1 MKVLNVSFENKQG
14 NKISARLDLPVENS
28 PIAYAIIAHA
38 FTSSK
43 NLNSIVNI
51 SRALNKQR
59 IAVLRFDFTGLGE
72 SEGDFSKTNLST
84 NVEDIISASEFLE
97 KNYQAPKILI
107 GHSLGGVAILKAS
120 EQIKSSLALAVIGT
134 SFDTQTH
141 LINLFADKTEVI
153 EKEGEAI
160 ISIMGREIKIQK
172 QFLDDIKQYD
182 FKGTIENLDKALLV
196 LHSPQDEL
204 VEFSNGLKI
213 FETAKQPKSFIPLE
227 GADHLLSDKK
237 EASYAGNLIASW
249 ASKYI
254 NYFDEKDKVF
264 NDETGYEA
272 WVKISKE
279 HYRME
284 MVSRGFNFIADEP
297 IRVGGT
303 DLGPAP
309 YDYLLMS
316 LGACTAVTVR
326 MFADR
331 KNIPL
336 DDVIVKL
343 NHKKVFAS
351 ECENCETKSGKIDK
365 ITADVEFIG
374 DLTQEQLEI
383 LHDIAHKCPVHKT
396 LNSEVIVDMNFLN

>member
-120 EQIKSSLALAVIGT
+120 EQIKSSLALA
-134 SFDTQTH
+134 
-141 LINLFADKTEVI
+141 VI